1 MSTFKRPPSFLS
13 VIPPPSLPPV
23 DEENKLKIMRTMED
37 LHEQVEYVSR
47 LSPEIK
53 ASLFKYTIT
62 DYHEI
67 NEYLRGNHRIGLITS
82 EQIQKHIENIDQAF
96 ALCPTT
102 SKAFTVYRGQDSDIF
117 NTKAYT
123 STTLDLN
130 MTSDFFSKE
139 NRCCVFEISVSPGSK
154 VLPLR
159 NVSNFR
165 KEIEILLDRD
175 GEFFLTYVEEDDI
188 VLQNGDVY
196 PMRIIHLT
204 YTGPVIQEL
213 RSEEDVKIFDQK
225 QEVQEDRF
233 VADVFNSILTRMT
246 EIIDK
251 ENPSDPINDR
261 LYDYAYQA
269 YDEVRQLIG
278 DKIGPLDR
286 ENATALV
293 NAYIQN
299 RR

>member
-37 LHEQVEYVSR
+37 LQEQVEYVSR

-67 NEYLRGNHRIGLITS
+67 NEYLRGNHRIGLITP

-102 SKAFTVYRGQDSDIF
+102 SKVFTVYRGQDSDIF
-117 NTKAYT
+117 NTKSYI

-165 KEIEILLDRD
+165 KEIEVLLDRD

-225 QEVQEDRF
+225 QEVQENRF
-233 VADVFNSILTRMT
+233 IADVFNSILTRMT

-251 ENPSDPINDR
+251 ESPSDPINDR